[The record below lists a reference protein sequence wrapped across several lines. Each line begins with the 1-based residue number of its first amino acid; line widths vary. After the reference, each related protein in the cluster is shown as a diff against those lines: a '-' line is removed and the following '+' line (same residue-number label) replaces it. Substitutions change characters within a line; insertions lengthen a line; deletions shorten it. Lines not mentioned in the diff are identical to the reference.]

1 MFFGGGCNNNSDSWI
16 WIVVIVA
23 LVILCCD
30 GNILAAVIT
39 AAVAV
44 MIHKGETLRQSQK
57 RLLLKSTVLKG
68 AGISAPFLVQNK
80 FYKKLIKNS
89 SNPYVFVI

>member
-30 GNILAAVIT
+30 GNIF
-39 AAVAV
+39 
-44 MIHKGETLRQSQK
+44 GGSN
-57 RLLLKSTVLKG
+57 KG